1 MQANIERL
9 EQQIYMQEEDKRI
22 RALFSQK
29 QSIRSNLELVSRRNR
44 GSRDGQRFSQGPS
57 NVHQENHRSR
67 NQNRND
73 NRQSRQ
79 NLDLQLPV
87 PPPGQQL
94 PRNER
99 NDREMT
105 DEYLETRR
113 DHPQGRT
120 RNPANRES
128 SNRDQSSSPL
138 LDRNGGARESI
149 RFQQQLI
156 NESNSR
162 ISGSDTGGS
171 ISPTYTPPK
180 GIPTSNQPNR
190 KIRKKFSQISYF

>member
-44 GSRDGQRFSQGPS
+44 GSRDGHRFSQGPS
-57 NVHQENHRSR
+57 SVHQENHRSR
-67 NQNRND
+67 NQNRDD
-73 NRQSRQ
+73 NRQSRH

-94 PRNER
+94 PRN
-99 NDREMT
+99 DRPT
-105 DEYLETRR
+105 ADEYLETRR
-113 DHPQGRT
+113 DHPRGRT

-138 LDRNGGARESI
+138 LDRNGDARESI
-149 RFQQQLI
+149 RLQQELI

>member
-29 QSIRSNLELVSRRNR
+29 QSIRSNLELVSRRNH
-44 GSRDGQRFSQGPS
+44 GSRDGQRFSQGPPP
-57 NVHQENHRSR
+57 ENHRSR
-67 NQNRND
+67 NQFRDD
-73 NRQSRQ
+73 NRQ

-99 NDREMT
+99 R
-105 DEYLETRR
+105 DEYLETRQ
-113 DHPQGRT
+113 DHPQGRS
-120 RNPANRES
+120 RNPTDRER

-138 LDRNGGARESI
+138 LDRNDGARESI
-149 RFQQQLI
+149 RLQQQLI

-162 ISGSDTGGS
+162 MSGSDTGGS

>member
-29 QSIRSNLELVSRRNR
+29 QSIRSNLELVSRRNH
-44 GSRDGQRFSQGPS
+44 GSRDGHRFSQGPS

-67 NQNRND
+67 NQNQDR

-99 NDREMT
+99 PTT

-120 RNPANRES
+120 HNPANRES

-138 LDRNGGARESI
+138 LDRNGDARESI
-149 RFQQQLI
+149 RLQQELI

>member
-29 QSIRSNLELVSRRNR
+29 QSVRSNKELVSRRNQ
-44 GSRDGQRFSQGPS
+44 GSRDGPS
-57 NVHQENHRSR
+57 HVNDRR
-67 NQNRND
+67 NQIRDD

-87 PPPGQQL
+87 PPPGQQSS
-94 PRNER
+94 RNEPPS
-99 NDREMT
+99 

-113 DHPQGRT
+113 DHPQGRSGNSDK
-120 RNPANRES
+120 RSHRER
-128 SNRDQSSSPL
+128 SNRDRSSSPL
-138 LDRNGGARESI
+138 LDRNSGARESI
-149 RFQQQLI
+149 RLQQQLI

-162 ISGSDTGGS
+162 LSGSNSRMSGSETGGS
-171 ISPTYTPPK
+171 PSPTYTPPK

-190 KIRKKFSQISYF
+190 IIRKKFSQISYF

>member
-67 NQNRND
+67 NQNRDD

-94 PRNER
+94 QRNER
-99 NDREMT
+99 SST

-120 RNPANRES
+120 RNPTNRDS
-128 SNRDQSSSPL
+128 PNRDQSSSPL
-138 LDRNGGARESI
+138 LDRNGGARKSI
-149 RFQQQLI
+149 RLQQQLI

>member
-57 NVHQENHRSR
+57 NQENHRSR
-67 NQNRND
+67 NQ

-87 PPPGQQL
+87 PPPGQ

-99 NDREMT
+99 SST

-149 RFQQQLI
+149 RLQQQLI

>member
-29 QSIRSNLELVSRRNR
+29 QSIRSNLELVSRRNH
-44 GSRDGQRFSQGPS
+44 GSRDGHRFSQGPS

-67 NQNRND
+67 NQNQDR

-94 PRNER
+94 PRHER
-99 NDREMT
+99 R
-105 DEYLETRR
+105 DEYLETRP
-113 DHPQGRT
+113 DHPQGRL
-120 RNPANRES
+120 RNPTDRER

-138 LDRNGGARESI
+138 LDRNDGARESI
-149 RFQQQLI
+149 RLQQQLI

-162 ISGSDTGGS
+162 MSGSDTGGS